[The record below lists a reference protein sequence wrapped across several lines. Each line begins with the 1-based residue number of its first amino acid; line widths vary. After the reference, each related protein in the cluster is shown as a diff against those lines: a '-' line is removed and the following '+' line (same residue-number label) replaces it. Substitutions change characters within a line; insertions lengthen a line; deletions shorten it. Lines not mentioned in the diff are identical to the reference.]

1 MDLSDDEPGNLTDD
15 PTPHDDF
22 DLHSV
27 LANLSTEA
35 PSFEKFL
42 KASTKFHDS
51 HRYLINQFLL
61 EPTMMRKKMNLLFAK
76 HISTVAWGL
85 HPEAFMRTQIT
96 PEQSGELSRSLVKT
110 MNTTDGAV
118 KKDFRPWRFV
128 ISTDE
133 KSPTEYVTMTGCT
146 RNSSIISE
154 ASSLT
159 KSERALFLAIL
170 EEMMC
175 EDGTCKMSWI
185 HSIIQKEPHKITGPK
200 CDEFMTRMARQ
211 KYITLFDSDIVEI
224 APRTIVELEPWL
236 RATMPGSLKIC
247 EFCRRII
254 SRPIYTAECG
264 KCHSLSHFN
273 CFKNATILSKQDRME
288 CSKCNE
294 TLTLDE
300 VNDQIVIKRTSGVAR
315 VPILN
320 FRQSTSTRAASV
332 DSPDDDDVV
341 AKIEVDSDDEPGP
354 SRKAPKAKKPQ
365 ARPSKRAIIS
375 SDSDSN

>member
-133 KSPTEYVTMTGCT
+133 KSPTD
-146 RNSSIISE
+146 E